1 MGEVTRVV
9 DVVDE
14 QWLPIW
20 RWAQPPFQLAHAIS
34 GFRSGDGIKLPEPNR
49 QPDQQAA

>member
-9 DVVDE
+9 GVVDE

-20 RWAQPPFQLAHAIS
+20 RWAQPPFSWLMRSVVS
-34 GFRSGDGIKLPEPNR
+34 GPAMASSS
-49 QPDQQAA
+49 